1 MTSDLGKIAVKTDNL
16 KKTFADRAKI
26 FFCRYGSEGKSVG
39 SLQGARSTS
48 QNKTYP
54 TIKIMGYEVI

>member
-1 MTSDLGKIAVKTDNL
+1 MKTYL
-16 KKTFADRAKI
+16 
-26 FFCRYGSEGKSVG
+26 FCRYGSEGKSVG

-54 TIKIMGYEVI
+54 TIKIMGYEVKYISN